1 MKPAPPA
8 PKKDVN
14 QQQDKRWD
22 KGPREEVHV
31 VGPPA
36 TRPRGTPRGN
46 VRMLDEILNS

>member
-8 PKKDVN
+8 PKKDMN